1 MQQHAEKRRVLII
14 DDHPIMRQ
22 GLQQCLEQE
31 QDLSVCGQLES
42 GNNAISRI
50 QDTNPDLLIVD
61 ISLPDENGISLLKRV
76 RAKYPNLRSL
86 VLSMHDETLYAERAL
101 RAGANGYVMKQ
112 QPADVLLQAI
122 RKVLDG
128 EVYLSDK
135 MSSMLVNRLVGAE
148 RKTGKI
154 GVDRLSDRE
163 LEVFQLI
170 GAGVKTR
177 DIAEKLNVS
186 VKTVETHR
194 SRIKEKMNLPSST
207 ELVHYAVNWVKSD
220 S

>member
-1 MQQHAEKRRVLII
+1 MQQYMEKRKVMIV

-22 GLQQCLEQE
+22 GLQQCLDQE
-31 QDLSVCGQLES
+31 SDLSVCAELES
-42 GNNAISRI
+42 GKGLDSAIEQS
-50 QDTNPDLLIVD
+50 DPDLLIVD
-61 ISLPDENGISLLKRV
+61 ISLPDENGISLLKRM
-76 RAKYPNLRSL
+76 RSKFPKLRSL

-112 QPADVLLQAI
+112 QSADVLIQAI
-122 RKVLDG
+122 RKVLGG
-128 EVYLSDK
+128 EVYLSEK

-148 RKTGKI
+148 RKTAKV

-163 LEVFQLI
+163 LEVFQMI
-170 GAGVKTR
+170 GSGVKTR
-177 DIAEKLNVS
+177 DIADKLNVS
-186 VKTVETHR
+186 IKTVETHR
-194 SRIKEKMNLPSST
+194 SRIKEKMNLASST